1 MLYEKVADIVG
12 CDQNNYGI
20 HNGVRVGWI
29 QHSVSRSD
37 WVMSP
42 SISISTV
49 KFQLFHAHIP
59 VLTALLQGCLIHA
72 TREYGCWVQTARVY
86 GPSTRPK
93 FMGSV
98 ESAPVKTG
106 REHGP

>member
-1 MLYEKVADIVG
+1 MKKWLTLSDVIKIITVYITGYELVG
-12 CDQNNYGI
+12 FSI
-20 HNGVRVGWI
+20 RSVGRI
-29 QHSVSRSD
+29 G
-37 WVMSP
+37 MSP

-72 TREYGCWVQTARVY
+72 TREYGCSVQTARVY

-93 FMGSV
+93 FTGSV

-106 REHGP
+106 REHGS